1 MTNEKENDNLGET
14 CQVRVLV
21 PPGPGESVLMPDIY
35 TQNHRP
41 APNIVLEDQLSGGDK
56 ESAGFNPYDTAV
68 LYER

>member
-41 APNIVLEDQLSGGDK
+41 APNIVLEDQLK
-56 ESAGFNPYDTAV
+56 RPTQ
-68 LYER
+68 